1 MSLHLRHLQRSLPV
15 LATHT
20 SPVCVET
27 KEELIPSPGKF
38 GSPSLQLLR
47 LRGSFSGMRKG
58 WEDYPKFKLIAL
70 WYQYKCHHSDE
81 QKTWG
86 STSKW
91 VQMRVWSPDSL
102 KSQVTNISRKLTET
116 GFLPWSLNTGLAFPA
131 LHLSFQHHT
140 FSLRHRTVAMS
151 AIISTG
157 IETFA
162 QRSEATSLWLL
173 AHVLHRELFI
183 LPLNYLSY
191 THRMEIISSER
202 NGVDVTCGSDP
213 AA

>member
-1 MSLHLRHLQRSLPV
+1 MGSD
-15 LATHT
+15 
-20 SPVCVET
+20 ET
-27 KEELIPSPGKF
+27 LKPRLSQKPSPKYFQKINGDLISSLKF
-38 GSPSLQLLR
+38 KYGI
-47 LRGSFSGMRKG
+47 SFS
-58 WEDYPKFKLIAL
+58 L
-70 WYQYKCHHSDE
+70 
-81 QKTWG
+81 
-86 STSKW
+86 
-91 VQMRVWSPDSL
+91 
-102 KSQVTNISRKLTET
+102 
-116 GFLPWSLNTGLAFPA
+116 

-140 FSLRHRTVAMS
+140 FSLRHRTVAMP

-157 IETFA
+157 TETFA

-202 NGVDVTCGSDP
+202 KGVDVTCVSDP